1 MSISDSDWK
10 NYNELYELALDR
22 FCQGVLADAQTIA
35 QNETLS
41 AHARYATLYRL
52 MRNRDKSLA
61 MAFNGRRRKE
71 VSLSLRLMVAYNL
84 LSDQELM
91 VLSDELRERI
101 CDAVRQPYEIE
112 WATDA

>member
-10 NYNELYELALDR
+10 NYNELYKLALDR
-22 FCQGVLADAQTIA
+22 FCQGVLADAHTIA

-41 AHARYATLYRL
+41 AHARYATLYGL
-52 MRNRDKSLA
+52 IRNRDKDLA

-71 VSLSLRLMVAYNL
+71 VSLSLRLMVAYDL

-101 CDAVRQPYEIE
+101 SDAVRQPYEIE
-112 WATDA
+112 WVTDA